1 MPRLSLSSLRIRLL
15 LLVLVSVVPVL
26 GLIHYTASKQR
37 EEAAH
42 DAQEDSLKLVRALSA
57 ENERLIESGHQLLV
71 ALARLPQVLKYDSSG
86 CSNLFSD
93 LIGKFKAFTT
103 LAAAQPNGDVF
114 CRGTPGAQAVNFL
127 DRPYFQQVL
136 KRRDFTVSDFII
148 GRFSKKPIVTLS
160 YPSLDERGD
169 VRAVLIIGLDLS
181 WFHRI
186 VAEAGLP
193 EGSSVTVI
201 DPKGVILARNPDP
214 ENLTGTSAPEA
225 SIVKTVL
232 ARREGTTEAAGL
244 DGVPH
249 LYAFTSLR
257 GVPQGGAVYVWAS
270 IPKKQAFADVDR
282 IVAVNLAGLGLVV
295 VLMLAFAWT
304 GSDIFV
310 LRRINALVNATKRL
324 SAGDLGARAGGSY
337 DKGELG
343 QLASS
348 FDAMAESLERRHQ
361 QLKALHEIDV
371 AIASTLDLRTVL
383 DVLLDKIDRFLPYA
397 VTTVRLINRETG
409 ELESFA
415 CRNVDD
421 KEWKEMTA
429 RSRGGITRMLPENNV
444 PLVIRNVQTD
454 PRSLSSKFVRKH
466 GLVSLLRAPLTA
478 KGEVLGVLSFFTK
491 EEHEF
496 TNEEIEFL
504 TSLAGQA
511 AIAIHNSQLY
521 EETRAAKD
529 KLEAVNR
536 RLERSLK
543 ELSGLYTALTPLGP
557 AESVNEIMDG
567 IIERLQAAT
576 GADAVLIRLCDKKE
590 GGFYCASQRGF
601 PDDYLEA
608 TASPS
613 PGSAVGQVYRGGEPM
628 IVSDIGADSRLAR
641 KVQFQVGLR
650 SCAMLPL
657 TVNHEVRGI
666 VHLAS
671 SEVGHFDESR
681 KEQLMAIVR
690 QMSIALENRALFD
703 NLKAS
708 RDALEKANKVK
719 DEFLSV
725 MSHELRTPLNVIMGY
740 TSIVKEGMLG
750 EINQKQVEVLS
761 KVIGRSEDLLKLIN
775 DILETTSIEAKAVK
789 VESSEVNLG
798 EFLNDLRSDSEIR
811 LNENVRLDLDYSR
824 NLPVVKTDREM
835 LRHIL
840 QNLINNAIKF
850 THEGHVAVTAEYIP
864 GDGILEFK
872 VADTGV
878 GIPEEA
884 LPLIFERFHQVD
896 SSETRRY
903 GGVGMGLYIV
913 KKFTEF
919 LGGTVEVESRPGNGS
934 AFTVRLPVE
943 IVEEVKRGVAE
954 LRRATG

>member
-1 MPRLSLSSLRIRLL
+1 MTRFSFSSLRVRLL
-15 LLVLVSVVPVL
+15 LLVLVSVVPAL

-57 ENERLIESGHQLLV
+57 EDERLIESGHQLLV
-71 ALARLPQVLKYDSSG
+71 ALAKLPQVLKYDSNG

-93 LIGKFKAFTT
+93 LIGNFKTFTT
-103 LAAAQPNGDVF
+103 LAAAKPNGDVF
-114 CRGTPGAQAVNFL
+114 CSGTPGAQPVNFS

-136 KRRDFTVSDFII
+136 KTRNFTVSEFVI
-148 GRFSKKPIVTLS
+148 GRFSKKPVITLS
-160 YPSLDERGD
+160 YPSLDEKGD
-169 VRAVLIIGLDLS
+169 VRAVLVIGLDLS

-186 VAEAGLP
+186 VTEARLP

-201 DPKGVILARNPDP
+201 DHKGVILARNPDP
-214 ENLTGTSAPEA
+214 ENLTGKSAPEA
-225 SIVKTVL
+225 SIVKVVL
-232 ARREGTTEAAGL
+232 ARGEGTTEAAGL
-244 DGVPH
+244 DGVPR
-249 LYAFTSLR
+249 LYAFTSLL
-257 GVPQGGAVYVWAS
+257 GMPKSGTVYVWAG

-304 GSDIFV
+304 GSDIFM

-343 QLASS
+343 QLARS

-397 VTTVRLINRETG
+397 VTTVRLLNKETG

-415 CRNVDD
+415 CRNVDE
-421 KEWKEMTA
+421 KEWKEATA
-429 RSRGGITRMLPENNV
+429 KSSGGLTRMLPENNAPV
-444 PLVIRNVQTD
+444 VVRNAQTD
-454 PRSLSSKFVRKH
+454 PRSLSSEFVRKY
-466 GLVSLLRAPLTA
+466 GLVSFLRVPLTV
-478 KGEVLGVLSFFTK
+478 KGEVLGVLTFFTK

-504 TSLAGQA
+504 TTLAGQA
-511 AIAIHNSQLY
+511 AIAIYNSQLY
-521 EETRAAKD
+521 EEIRAAKD
-529 KLEAVNR
+529 KLEAVNQ

-543 ELSGLYTALTPLGP
+543 ELSSLYTALTPLGP
-557 AESVNEIMDG
+557 AESINEIVDG
-567 IIERLQAAT
+567 IIERLRAAT
-576 GADAVLIRLCDKKE
+576 GADAVLIRLHDKEKRD
-590 GGFYCASQRGF
+590 FYCASQRGF
-601 PDDYLEA
+601 PEDYLEA
-608 TASPS
+608 EPL
-613 PGSAVGQVYRGGEPM
+613 PPRSAVEHAYNDGEPI
-628 IVSDIGADSRLAR
+628 IVSDISADSRLAR

-657 TVNHEVRGI
+657 TVNNEVRGI

-671 SEVGHFDESR
+671 REVGHFDESQ
-681 KEQLMAIVR
+681 EEHLMAIVR
-690 QMSIALENRALFD
+690 QMGIALENRDLFD

-740 TSIVKEGMLG
+740 TSIVKDGMLG
-750 EINQKQVEVLS
+750 EINQKQVEALS
-761 KVIGRSEDLLKLIN
+761 KVIGCSEDLLKMIN
-775 DILETTSIEAKAVK
+775 EILETTSIEAKAVK

-798 EFLNDLRSDSEIR
+798 EFLNDLRSDSEIP
-811 LNENVRLDLDYSR
+811 LNEKVRLILDYSR
-824 NLPVVKTDREM
+824 DLPVVKIDREK

-840 QNLINNAIKF
+840 QNLIANALKF
-850 THEGHVAVTAEYIP
+850 TAKGHIAVTARYLKVER
-864 GDGILEFK
+864 ILEFK

-919 LGGTVEVESRPGNGS
+919 LGGTVEVESEPGKGS
-934 AFTVRLPVE
+934 AFTVSLPVE
-943 IVEEVKRGVAE
+943 MVEEIKRGLVEVGSEA
-954 LRRATG
+954 G